1 MCILNEYDKFG
12 NVIYSTNKINVFSV
26 NHFLNMKNGLNKFTN
41 LKYIHFKN
49 QKIIIFYIFL
59 NLIAYDKITS

>member
-1 MCILNEYDKFG
+1 
-12 NVIYSTNKINVFSV
+12 
-26 NHFLNMKNGLNKFTN
+26 MKNGLNKFTN